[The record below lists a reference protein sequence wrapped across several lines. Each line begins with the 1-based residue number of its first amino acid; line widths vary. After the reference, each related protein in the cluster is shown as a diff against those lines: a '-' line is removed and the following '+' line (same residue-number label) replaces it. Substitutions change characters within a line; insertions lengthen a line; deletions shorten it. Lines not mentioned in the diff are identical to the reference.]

1 MNVFCFKS
9 PFLLFTI
16 NLILPLKI
24 INNYNLFDIQTL
36 FVLLTSLKCFK
47 PNCSLCSILLCLS
60 FIKLKIVSMHWLHC
74 SYNLNVSLR
83 LPSGIT
89 NILHIMNGTNK
100 SLTEIYSFGV
110 GVCGVQPTKRST
122 HQVPRTRRWCQR
134 KHNKLWWRGW
144 WRRRH
149 DSLRHHTAAD
159 THRRTSTRDGS
170 KAGMYVLPRALR
182 QILVFF
188 YNPRF

>member
-1 MNVFCFKS
+1 MYLNQIVVFVQYCCVY
-9 PFLLFTI
+9 LLSNSRLYLCMDYI
-16 NLILPLKI
+16 AHVNL
-24 INNYNLFDIQTL
+24 
-36 FVLLTSLKCFK
+36 
-47 PNCSLCSILLCLS
+47 
-60 FIKLKIVSMHWLHC
+60 
-74 SYNLNVSLR
+74 SLR

-89 NILHIMNGTNK
+89 NILYIMNGTNK
-100 SLTEIYSFGV
+100 SLTEIFSFGV